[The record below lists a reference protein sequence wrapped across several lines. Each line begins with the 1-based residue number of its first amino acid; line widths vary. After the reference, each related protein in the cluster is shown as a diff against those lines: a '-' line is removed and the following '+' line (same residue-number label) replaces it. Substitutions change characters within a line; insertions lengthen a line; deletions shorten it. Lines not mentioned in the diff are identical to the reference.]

1 MLCDW
6 PFCLTACSLVSSC
19 SASRWC
25 LCSHTPLLIAC
36 SYHAASPLH
45 HCTLQIISE
54 VHKAPLRRV
63 DNLITRVYDSAR
75 LLRMHASVLSAV
87 KKSFYG
93 EVYRSFGAVA
103 AGAGGLGAISGALLM
118 SGAVEVGGP
127 MAAASLLAAM
137 GGSWLAQRHLA
148 KRAEYYI
155 EGPGLDE
162 AFRRTHFL
170 QLAERDEFVAQLWER
185 TRGPLRTALRTVG
198 IRSLPAPSRREL
210 DSIDT
215 ILSERVPA
223 LRRAA
228 TKAGALYAPSAGLGE
243 EQPAPGNASASAE
256 GQATGKGAQ
265 TEAPKA

>member
-1 MLCDW
+1 MPAALLR
-6 PFCLTACSLVSSC
+6 PP
-19 SASRWC
+19 
-25 LCSHTPLLIAC
+25 PL
-36 SYHAASPLH
+36 P
-45 HCTLQIISE
+45 TRPQIVSE

-75 LLRMHASVLSAV
+75 LLRMHAAVLAAV

-93 EVYRSFGAVA
+93 EVYRAFGAVA
-103 AGAGGLGAISGALLM
+103 AAAGGLGAISGALLM

-127 MAAASLLAAM
+127 MAAATLLAAM
-137 GGSWLAQRHLA
+137 GGSWLAQRHLG

-210 DSIDT
+210 DSIDA
-215 ILSERVPA
+215 ILTERVPA

-228 TKAGALYAPSAGLGE
+228 TKAGALYAPSIDSLSTSGGSQVAT
-243 EQPAPGNASASAE
+243 PAAPGANAVGE
-256 GQATGKGAQ
+256 GKG
-265 TEAPKA
+265 EAIKA